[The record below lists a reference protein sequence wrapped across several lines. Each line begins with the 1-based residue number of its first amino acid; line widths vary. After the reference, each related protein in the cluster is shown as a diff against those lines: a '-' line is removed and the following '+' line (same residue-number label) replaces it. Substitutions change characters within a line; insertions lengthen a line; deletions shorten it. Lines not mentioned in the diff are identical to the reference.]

1 MAFEIGSTNLVVELG
16 IWVIPLT
23 LVLVPC
29 RRIVLLLTRLQELY
43 RSMTAPRLVITS
55 REEDM
60 WSRLSRL
67 NSMAFMM

>member
-1 MAFEIGSTNLVVELG
+1 MLVVELG

-43 RSMTAPRLVITS
+43 RTMTAPRLVLTT
-55 REEDM
+55 RE
-60 WSRLSRL
+60 
-67 NSMAFMM
+67 

>member
-1 MAFEIGSTNLVVELG
+1 MLVVELG

-23 LVLVPC
+23 LVFVPC

-43 RSMTAPRLVITS
+43 RSMTVPRLAITS

-60 WSRLSRL
+60 WTRLARL

>member
-1 MAFEIGSTNLVVELG
+1 MLVVELG

-29 RRIVLLLTRLQELY
+29 RRIVLLLTKLQELY